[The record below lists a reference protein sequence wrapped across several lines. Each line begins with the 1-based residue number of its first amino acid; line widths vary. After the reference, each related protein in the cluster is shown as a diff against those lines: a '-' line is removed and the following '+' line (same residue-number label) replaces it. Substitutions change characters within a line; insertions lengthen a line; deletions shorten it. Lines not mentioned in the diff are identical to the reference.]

1 MVLCYSI
8 PRTLLWEEGGLK
20 RLISQNPSRQ
30 RVGSEARGTAW
41 VNAPLAPP
49 VDPRGCSADGFQLI
63 GPGELWEHLGSAVQG
78 GLVAAAVA
86 SALDW
91 ELGSPGSS
99 TCFQSWLRA
108 PKQILPISGSPTP
121 P

>member
-1 MVLCYSI
+1 M
-8 PRTLLWEEGGLK
+8 
-20 RLISQNPSRQ
+20 
-30 RVGSEARGTAW
+30 
-41 VNAPLAPP
+41 
-49 VDPRGCSADGFQLI
+49 
-63 GPGELWEHLGSAVQG
+63 
-78 GLVAAAVA
+78 AAAVA

-99 TCFQSWLRA
+99 ICFQSWLRA